1 MKALSVRIGIALAAM
16 AAPMLTATE
25 SWSENVDFKGKQV
38 TISIGY
44 GSGGS
49 YDVYGRLVARYMGR
63 YLPGSP
69 TVVAQNMTGAGSLT
83 LANYL
88 YNVAPKNGTA
98 LGVIGQTIPVDQ
110 ILDGKGMN
118 FESGKFV
125 WIGRMASGV
134 ETVVSWHSTDV
145 KTIEDAKS
153 REIAIAATGPSSGA
167 SIYPIL
173 LNNLVGT
180 KFKVIRGYAGTKEM
194 LLAMERGEAGGCG
207 AINVSTLTSQFPEWL
222 KESKINVLTQIAV
235 TRHPAIPD
243 VPTIVELAKTP
254 DDQKV
259 MKLFALSGDVGRS
272 LTAPPGLTPDVVK
285 VLRASFIA
293 TMKDAELL
301 AFAQKSNLDIEPMA
315 GEELQKLVAE
325 VGTYPRPIVE
335 KAIAAKDLM

>member
-1 MKALSVRIGIALAAM
+1 MRAGIGLAVAGLLMCANIAQAE
-16 AAPMLTATE
+16 T
-25 SWSENVDFKGKQV
+25 VDFKGKTV

-44 GSGGS
+44 GAGGS

-63 YLPGSP
+63 YLPGNP

-110 ILDGKGMN
+110 LLDGKGM
-118 FESGKFV
+118 KFKTDKFIWV
-125 WIGRMASGV
+125 GRMASGV
-134 ETVVSWHSTDV
+134 ETVVSWYTTPV

-153 REIAIAATGPSSGA
+153 HEIAIAATGPSSG
-167 SIYPIL
+167 SSVYPIV
-173 LNNLVGT
+173 LNNIVGT

-194 LLAMERGEAGGCG
+194 LLAMQREEAGGCG
-207 AINVSTLTSQFPEWL
+207 AINVSTLTSQFSNWM
-222 KESKINVLTQIAV
+222 KEKKINVLAQISM

-259 MKLFALSGDVGRS
+259 MKLFAVSGDVGRA
-272 LTAPPGLTPDVVK
+272 LTAPPDLSPEMTK
-285 VLRASFIA
+285 TLRASFMKM
-293 TMKDAELL
+293 MKDPELL
-301 AFAQKSNLDIEPMA
+301 AYAKKSKLDIEPMS
-315 GEELQKLVAE
+315 GDELQKLVEE
-325 VGTYPRPIVE
+325 VGKYPRAVID
-335 KAIAAKDLM
+335 KAIAAKEGT